1 MTAPTAPVAPVR
13 VLLADDNAVLRMG
26 MASLLASDPRI
37 TLVAE
42 AENGLRAVELAEE
55 HRPDV
60 VVLDVRMPEMDGVA
74 AAARMPSG
82 TRILMLTYSEEPEVI
97 TTAMASGAH
106 GYLVH
111 GAHSPEEIL
120 DAVMSAARGMSV
132 FGPAASAV
140 LLDPA
145 RRAAVPPGSGPA
157 LPGAAAPPT
166 GPGSPAAALRARRYG
181 LTPREV
187 EILDLMAE
195 GRGNRDIAKDCFL
208 AEKTVKNHINRI
220 FTKLGVTTRGEAI
233 SLWLR
238 PPS

>member
-1 MTAPTAPVAPVR
+1 VSESVR

-26 MASLLASDPRI
+26 MASLLASDERI

-42 AENGLRAVELAEE
+42 AENGREAVELAER

-74 AAARMPSG
+74 AAARMPEG

-97 TTAMASGAH
+97 RTALASGAH

-111 GAHSPEEIL
+111 GSHTPEEIL
-120 DAVMSAARGMSV
+120 NAVLSAARGMSV

-140 LLDPA
+140 IFDPSRIDGRGA
-145 RRAAVPPGSGPA
+145 RSGDDAASRAAVH
-157 LPGAAAPPT
+157 
-166 GPGSPAAALRARRYG
+166 G
-181 LTPREV
+181 LTAREV
-187 EILDLMAE
+187 EILDMVAA
-195 GRGNRDIAKDCFL
+195 GRTNREIAAACFL

-220 FTKLGVTTRGEAI
+220 FAKLSVTTRAEAV

-238 PPS
+238 PGT

>member
-1 MTAPTAPVAPVR
+1 MTTETVR

-26 MASLLASDPRI
+26 MASLLASDDRI

-42 AENGLRAVELAEE
+42 AENGREAVELADR

-74 AAARMPSG
+74 AAARMPEG
-82 TRILMLTYSEEPEVI
+82 TRILMLTYSDEPEVI
-97 TTAMASGAH
+97 RTALASGAH

-111 GAHSPEEIL
+111 GSHTPEEIL
-120 DAVMSAARGMSV
+120 NAVLSAARGMSV

-140 LLDPA
+140 IFDPA
-145 RRAAVPPGSGPA
+145 RLDGRGTRGGADDTAGRAAGH
-157 LPGAAAPPT
+157 
-166 GPGSPAAALRARRYG
+166 G
-181 LTPREV
+181 LTAREA
-187 EILDLMAE
+187 EILDMVAA
-195 GRGNRDIAKDCFL
+195 GRTNREIATACFL

-220 FTKLGVTTRGEAI
+220 FAKLGVTTRAEAV

-238 PPS
+238 SGT

>member
-1 MTAPTAPVAPVR
+1 MTAETVR

-26 MASLLASDPRI
+26 MASLLASDERI

-42 AENGLRAVELAEE
+42 AENGREAVELADR

-74 AAARMPSG
+74 AAARMPEG
-82 TRILMLTYSEEPEVI
+82 TRILMLTYSDEPEVI
-97 TTAMASGAH
+97 STALASGAH

-111 GAHSPEEIL
+111 GSHTPEEIL
-120 DAVMSAARGMSV
+120 NAVLSAARGMSV

-140 LLDPA
+140 IFDPA
-145 RRAAVPPGSGPA
+145 RLGGR
-157 LPGAAAPPT
+157 
-166 GPGSPAAALRARRYG
+166 GSPSTDEDTASRASQHG
-181 LTPREV
+181 LTAREV
-187 EILDLMAE
+187 EILDMVAS
-195 GRGNRDIAKDCFL
+195 GRTNREIATSCFL

-220 FTKLGVTTRGEAI
+220 FAKLGVTSRAEAV

-238 PPS
+238 PGT

>member
-1 MTAPTAPVAPVR
+1 MTTTAPVR

-26 MASLLASDPRI
+26 MASLLDSDDRI

-42 AENGLRAVELAEE
+42 AENGLEAVELAEKY
-55 HRPDV
+55 RPDV

-74 AAARMPSG
+74 AAARMPVG
-82 TRILMLTYSEEPEVI
+82 TRILMLTYSDEPEVI
-97 TTAMASGAH
+97 STAMASGAH

-111 GAHSPEEIL
+111 GAHSPDEIL
-120 DAVMSAARGMSV
+120 NAVLSSARGMSV

-140 LLDPA
+140 LFNPG
-145 RRAAVPPGSGPA
+145 RASASTTVV
-157 LPGAAAPPT
+157 AAASSEVR
-166 GPGSPAAALRARRYG
+166 GRAYG

-187 EILDLMAE
+187 EILNLIAE
-195 GRGNRDIAKDCFL
+195 GSANRDIASNCYL

-220 FTKLGVTTRGEAI
+220 FTKLAVTTRGEAI

-238 PPS
+238 PRT